1 MRRTRTVQAVAA
13 PVAPSSADSAEYRK
27 QLAESY
33 GFRKIGEPLP
43 DNITLK
49 DVMDTL
55 PKKVNFSKNQL
66 HHASNLPVLFSMKM
80 VRYFRFFPLWATRGV
95 SELTWIVA
103 DLQ

>member
-33 GFRKIGEPLP
+33 GLRQIGEQLP

-49 DVMDTL
+49 DVIDTL
-55 PKKVNFSKNQL
+55 PKTVAFSKNQL
-66 HHASNLPVLFSMKM
+66 HHASSLPMLFSWTCSAILD
-80 VRYFRFFPLWATRGV
+80 FFQ
-95 SELTWIVA
+95 SEHLGEF
-103 DLQ
+103 LS